1 MGATVSGGL
10 SPDARALLEQ
20 ARTEEPLAPGAA
32 HRAHLK
38 HALLQGAALGQ
49 APISAAAASV
59 GAKSAVQLVPFVKG
73 VLVGLL
79 LSGGVAV
86 GAHQLGGAQA
96 PSVSLVAAPSASVK
110 LEPVPVPRVEA
121 PSPEPAPAPVASEEV
136 RPKANLA
143 VKAAPGEDSV
153 ATPALALRAEL
164 ELMTAAQAALRD
176 GRAAESLA
184 FLERYD
190 RTFPGGQLLGER
202 LAAEVFAACQLG
214 DRARATRAA
223 TRFLQRDSGS
233 VLAQRVQRSCAF
245 QSGGSD

>member
-1 MGATVSGGL
+1 MSGGL
-10 SPDARALLEQ
+10 SPNARALLEQ

-38 HALLQGAALGQ
+38 QALLQGAALGQ

-59 GAKSAVQLVPFVKG
+59 GAKGAVQLVPFAKG
-73 VLVGLL
+73 VVVGLL

-86 GAHQLGGAQA
+86 GAHQLAGSQA
-96 PSVSLVAAPSASVK
+96 PPEAPVVASPSASVK
-110 LEPVPVPRVEA
+110 LEPAPLPRVEA
-121 PSPEPAPAPVASEEV
+121 PSPEPTAAPVASEPAP
-136 RPKANLA
+136 PKANLA
-143 VKAAPGEDSV
+143 AKPAPSEDSA

-164 ELMTAAQAALRD
+164 TLMTAAQTALRD

-184 FLERYD
+184 FLEQYD